1 MREPLPIRVALGRSR
16 LAAALV
22 MVAYLATAA
31 LLAFAPGPKLLR
43 AAAVVPIG
51 VHAVWTLRRWA
62 LRTTRSAVV
71 RVELSADGRAALIE
85 RGGRRRDGRVQPA
98 SYVGEWLTTLV
109 IRPDGAR
116 TSRAIAILPDMLPAE
131 DLRQLR
137 VLLRVAGSA
146 PRHH

>member
-1 MREPLPIRVALGRSR
+1 M
-16 LAAALV
+16 AAALV
-22 MVAYLATAA
+22 IIAYLATAA
-31 LLAFAPGPKLLR
+31 LLAFAPGPASLR

-51 VHAVWTLRRWA
+51 AHAVWTLRCWA
-62 LRTTRSAVV
+62 MRTTRTAVIG
-71 RVELSADGRAALIE
+71 VELSADGRAAMIE
-85 RGGRRRDGRVQPA
+85 RSGRRRDGCVQPS

-116 TSRAIAILPDMLPAE
+116 TWRAIAILPDMLPAE

-146 PRHH
+146 SRTSR